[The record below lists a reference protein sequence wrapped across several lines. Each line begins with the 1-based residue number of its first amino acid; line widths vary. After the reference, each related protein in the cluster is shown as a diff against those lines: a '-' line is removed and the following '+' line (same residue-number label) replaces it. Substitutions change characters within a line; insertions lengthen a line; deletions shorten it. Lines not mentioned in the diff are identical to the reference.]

1 MYSLYIQLS
10 HHDIFTCYDEH
21 VNASIP
27 LNTITLL
34 RIVLFMVA
42 VLTHG
47 RQVEW
52 TARLDF
58 LWQLQ
63 ASHEKRE
70 MAVLKESNRRILFNL
85 LPAHVATHF
94 LDHQFR
100 NNITSGGGNT
110 IGQDLYYQSYGKVGV
125 MFCSIPNFHEF
136 YTELDGNQLG
146 VECLRLLNEIIADFD
161 NLLSQERF
169 VSIDKIKTVGACYMA
184 AVGLIPGTEHLMVLI
199 FFFVFFLSRP
209 PVPSFSSSLL
219 LPLCFF
225 LSAFSSS
232 SLLLLLLPYS
242 SSFVLLPLLP
252 YCIVGGTHEGG
263 ELGFCLDKF

>member
-1 MYSLYIQLS
+1 MGIVYSLYIQLS
-10 HHDIFTCYDEH
+10 HIDIFTCYDER
-21 VNASIP
+21 VSSSIP
-27 LNTITLL
+27 QHTITLL
-34 RIVLFMVA
+34 RIALFMIA

-70 MAVLKESNRRILFNL
+70 MAVLQESNRRILFNL
-85 LPAHVATHF
+85 LPAHVAKHF
-94 LDHQFR
+94 LDNQFR
-100 NNITSGGGNT
+100 GVNNVTAAPGAGNT
-110 IGQDLYYQSYGKVGV
+110 IGQDLYYQSYAKVGV

-169 VSIDKIKTVGACYMA
+169 VAIDKIKTIGSTYMA
-184 AVGLIPGTEHLMVLI
+184 AVGLTPGEIHTK
-199 FFFVFFLSRP
+199 F
-209 PVPSFSSSLL
+209 
-219 LPLCFF
+219 
-225 LSAFSSS
+225 
-232 SLLLLLLPYS
+232 YS
-242 SSFVLLPLLP
+242 IINSK
-252 YCIVGGTHEGG
+252 Y
-263 ELGFCLDKF
+263 

>member
-1 MYSLYIQLS
+1 MNYFNFVFAYFNCRLPFLIKTALVFAIGIVYSLYVQLS
-10 HHDIFTCYDEH
+10 HIEIFTCYDER
-21 VNASIP
+21 VNSSIP
-27 LNTITLL
+27 QHTITLL
-34 RIVLFMVA
+34 RIALFMIA

-70 MAVLKESNRRILFNL
+70 MAVLQESNRRILFNL

-94 LDHQFR
+94 LDYQFR
-100 NNITSGGGNT
+100 GANNPSSGGGNT
-110 IGQDLYYQSYGKVGV
+110 IGQDLYYQSYSKVGV

-161 NLLSQERF
+161 NLIGQERF
-169 VSIDKIKTVGACYMA
+169 VAIDKIKTVGSTYMA
-184 AVGLIPGTEHLMVLI
+184 AVGLIPGRT
-199 FFFVFFLSRP
+199 FR
-209 PVPSFSSSLL
+209 
-219 LPLCFF
+219 
-225 LSAFSSS
+225 
-232 SLLLLLLPYS
+232 
-242 SSFVLLPLLP
+242 
-252 YCIVGGTHEGG
+252 
-263 ELGFCLDKF
+263 